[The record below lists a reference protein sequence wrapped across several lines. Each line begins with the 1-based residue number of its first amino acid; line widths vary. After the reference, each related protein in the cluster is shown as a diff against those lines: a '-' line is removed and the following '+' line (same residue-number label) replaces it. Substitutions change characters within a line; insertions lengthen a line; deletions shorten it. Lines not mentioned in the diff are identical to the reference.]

1 MKDDTKLEYCLL
13 LLQKN
18 IKRDRDKREFE
29 RVIRIVKD
37 PKVISHEELL
47 TNWRYV
53 TWRKCKGDFTDVSTY
68 VRLLC
73 GNHLRI
79 L

>member
-1 MKDDTKLEYCLL
+1 MKLEYCRL

-18 IKRDRDKREFE
+18 IKRNRDKRKFE

-37 PKVISHEELL
+37 PKVISHEDLL

-53 TWRKCKGDFTDVSTY
+53 TWRKYKADFTNVSAN
-68 VRLLC
+68 VKDCFVDL
-73 GNHLRI
+73 
-79 L
+79 